1 MSTFLLVIGALASF
15 SINSIKP
22 SHYNY
27 SMALLALGCF
37 AVAYGV
43 EACQ

>member
-1 MSTFLLVIGALASF
+1 MSTFLLVLGTLASF

-27 SMALLALGCF
+27 SMAALAVGCF
-37 AVAYGV
+37 AVACGV
-43 EACQ
+43 EAFQ